1 MRCSLR
7 SGSGSEKKNKESRE
21 GLPPGFPLGFKQS
34 CGAHIGQQGVKS
46 GNQIIRADH
55 IGNGGCR
62 SNDAVSAG
70 WAHGAG
76 YAGRPLSTLRAL
88 CALRSGSALRSTGAD
103 GALRPGCPLLAGWI
117 DDAGWRN
124 VLRASTAA
132 GNLIVAAARLSDIIR
147 QEQHLLS
154 FCCFERREL
163 VFCSPAYSMPEGG
176 GS

>member
-70 WAHGAG
+70 WARGTSCAG
-76 YAGRPLSTLRAL
+76 CTYGSIGTDQTLRSGRTGRTGRSDRSG
-88 CALRSGSALRSTGAD
+88 CAGSTGCAGRSGSASRTRRAD
-103 GALRPGCPLLAGWI
+103 GALRTG
-117 DDAGWRN
+117 RT
-124 VLRASTAA
+124 LRACCTCETFGASCASRT
-132 GNLIVAAARLSDIIR
+132 GCSGSARRTLNTLRS
-147 QEQHLLS
+147 L
-154 FCCFERREL
+154 
-163 VFCSPAYSMPEGG
+163 
-176 GS
+176 

>member
-46 GNQIIRADH
+46 GTQIIRADH

-70 WAHGAG
+70 WARGTSCAG
-76 YAGRPLSTLRAL
+76 CTYGSIGTDQT
-88 CALRSGSALRSTGAD
+88 LRSGSASRTRRAD
-103 GALRPGCPLLAGWI
+103 GALRTG
-117 DDAGWRN
+117 RT
-124 VLRASTAA
+124 LRACCTCETFGASCASRT
-132 GNLIVAAARLSDIIR
+132 GCSGSARRTLNTLRS
-147 QEQHLLS
+147 L
-154 FCCFERREL
+154 
-163 VFCSPAYSMPEGG
+163 
-176 GS
+176 

>member
-70 WAHGAG
+70 WARGTSCAG
-76 YAGRPLSTLRAL
+76 CTYGSIGTDQT
-88 CALRSGSALRSTGAD
+88 LRSGSTGCAGRSGSASRTRRAD
-103 GALRPGCPLLAGWI
+103 GALRTG
-117 DDAGWRN
+117 RT
-124 VLRASTAA
+124 LRACCTCETFGASCASRT
-132 GNLIVAAARLSDIIR
+132 GCSGSARRTLNTLRS
-147 QEQHLLS
+147 L
-154 FCCFERREL
+154 
-163 VFCSPAYSMPEGG
+163 
-176 GS
+176 